1 MKILRTLVAGT
12 TVLVALGIV
21 STAKMGIDTRRNA
34 PPSAIA
40 MMGPVAPGPTDNRIT
55 QTNIHETICAS
66 GWSKKVRPSSAYTGL
81 VKRLEMGN
89 GGDVQ
94 SPAAAGRIYHVV
106 GTHLNQSLRLYEL
119 DHNVPIEVAGNEED
133 PVNLKLQ
140 LWDGPDGA
148 RAKDRAENK
157 VHALVCSGAMRLVDG
172 QQVFLS
178 GNWKQYAN

>member
-1 MKILRTLVAGT
+1 MKVFRHLVVGTIILVGIATISTLK
-12 TVLVALGIV
+12 I
-21 STAKMGIDTRRNA
+21 GIDTRRNA
-34 PPSAIA
+34 LPSAIA

-55 QTNIHETICAS
+55 QANIHETICMS
-66 GWSKKVRPSSAYTGL
+66 GWSKKVRPNSMYTEL

-94 SPAAAGRIYHVV
+94 SPTAAGRIYHVV
-106 GTHLNQSLRLYEL
+106 GTHLNQSLKLYEL
-119 DHNVPIEVAGNEED
+119 DHNVAIEVAGNEED

-148 RAKDRAENK
+148 HLKDRAENK

-178 GNWKQYAN
+178 GNWKPYAN